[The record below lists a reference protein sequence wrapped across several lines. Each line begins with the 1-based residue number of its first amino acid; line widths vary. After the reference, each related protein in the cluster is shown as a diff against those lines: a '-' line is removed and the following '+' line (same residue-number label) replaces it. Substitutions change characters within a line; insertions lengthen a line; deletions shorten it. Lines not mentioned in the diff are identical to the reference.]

1 MAKTVAVILA
11 GGSGVR
17 FGADK
22 PKQFLEID
30 GRALIEYTIDA
41 FEKHALIDEIAIV
54 TRADYIDWCRDI
66 VVRNAYKKVKRILPG
81 GKERYHSS
89 LAAIEV
95 YADEDKLIF
104 HDAVRPFVSER
115 IISDCVEA
123 LKHFDAV
130 DVAVKTV
137 DTIIQVGEDS
147 CITSIPPRPLLRNG
161 QTPQCFKRAV

>member
-66 VVRNAYKKVKRILPG
+66 VERNAYKKVNRILPG
-81 GKERYHSS
+81 GKERYH
-89 LAAIEV
+89 
-95 YADEDKLIF
+95 K
-104 HDAVRPFVSER
+104 R
-115 IISDCVEA
+115 
-123 LKHFDAV
+123 
-130 DVAVKTV
+130 
-137 DTIIQVGEDS
+137 
-147 CITSIPPRPLLRNG
+147 LR
-161 QTPQCFKRAV
+161 